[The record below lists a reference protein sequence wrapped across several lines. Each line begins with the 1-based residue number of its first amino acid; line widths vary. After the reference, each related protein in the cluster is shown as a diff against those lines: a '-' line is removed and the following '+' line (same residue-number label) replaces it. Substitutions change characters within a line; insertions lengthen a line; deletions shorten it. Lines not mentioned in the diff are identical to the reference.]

1 MARVETIKVVCS
13 KDKQENVIREVG
25 DKIKTISP
33 GGLFDKP
40 IIGQREGDGDR
51 VTLIYEGVL
60 NFMEVSLIAM
70 CSGAS
75 FVEEI

>member
-1 MARVETIKVVCS
+1 MTRVESVKIECY

-33 GGLFDKP
+33 DFKKP

-60 NFMEVSLIAM
+60 NSIEVGLVAM

-75 FVEEI
+75 FASPI